1 MTQKE
6 HILKYLGKGLRYDG
20 RKINDFRD
28 VKIETGVT
36 GSAEGSAL
44 VTIGGTRVMAGV
56 KVGIDKP
63 YPDTPDKGNLMVN
76 AELRPMAN
84 PKFESGP
91 PKDQA
96 IELARVTDRGIRESD
111 AIDVKDLVITAG
123 EAVWTV
129 IIDIVA
135 INDEGNLFDA
145 AGIAAMAA
153 LKTAKFPGVTENN
166 KPDYDNRTDKPI
178 PLKHE
183 PVPITVLRVGTH
195 LICDPLSVEEAAS
208 DARLTVAVMEDG
220 SLAAL
225 QKGGQGAFTIEEI
238 DQIVALA
245 QEKSKMLREKI
256 PR

>member
-1 MTQKE
+1 MTQTE
-6 HILKYLGKGLRYDG
+6 HILKYLAKGLRYDG
-20 RKINDFRD
+20 RKLNDFRK
-28 VKIETGVT
+28 VTIETGVT

-44 VTIGGTRVMAGV
+44 VTFGGTRVMAGV
-56 KVGIDKP
+56 KIGIDKP

-76 AELRPMAN
+76 VELRPMAN

-91 PKDQA
+91 PRDQA

-123 EAVWTV
+123 EAVWSV

-145 AGIAAMAA
+145 AGIAALAA
-153 LKTAKFPGVTENN
+153 LKTAKFPGITELN
-166 KPDYDNRTDKPI
+166 KPDYDNRTDKPL
-178 PLKHE
+178 PLKHD
-183 PVPITVLRVGTH
+183 PVPITILRVGEH
-195 LICDPLSVEEAAS
+195 LIVDPLTVEEAAS

-225 QKGGQGAFTIEEI
+225 QKGGVSAFTIEEV
-238 DQIVALA
+238 DKIVALA
-245 QEKSKMLREKI
+245 QEKSKMLRDNI
-256 PR
+256 AR